1 MEKINVFIDFDDCI
15 YLEKRYVN
23 TEIIAYLFRC
33 RNKGIKITLLSKHD
47 DEKLQPLDILL
58 DKLCIKQI
66 FDRIIH
72 IKPDDNKYKY
82 IDNKNAI
89 FIDDSFA
96 ERKEIKSIC
105 GLNVFSLDM
114 VEVL

>member
-1 MEKINVFIDFDDCI
+1 M
-15 YLEKRYVN
+15 
-23 TEIIAYLFRC
+23 FRC
-33 RNKGIKITLLSKHD
+33 RNNGIKVSLLTKHD
-47 DEKLQPLDILL
+47 DSILIPLDILL
-58 DKLCIKQI
+58 EDLKIKQI

-72 IKPDDNKYKY
+72 IDVDEQKYKY

-96 ERKEIKSIC
+96 ERKSIKENC
-105 GLNVFSLDM
+105 GLNVFSIDM